1 MKNQELKEKLK
12 KESFLVRENS
22 MEVLKE
28 FEALDTF
35 ANDLA
40 NESKN
45 EYWSKNKK
53 STSINHLKAERKS
66 Q

>member
-1 MKNQELKEKLK
+1 MKNKEYQELKEKLK
-12 KESFLVRENS
+12 KESFLVRESS

-40 NESKN
+40 EESK
-45 EYWSKNKK
+45 K
-53 STSINHLKAERKS
+53 
-66 Q
+66 